1 MTMWRSKLGN
11 TFPRAE
17 VEKLDAEHHRIL
29 KKLRSQPGNDKCV
42 ECGKKENTWCSVN
55 LGVFL
60 CVQCADV
67 HRALGT
73 HISKVKG
80 CGGTYLWGPD
90 EIAQMQ
96 SLGNS
101 AWGSH
106 GAQINSSMGK
116 EEQLRVCRQKYE
128 NKPLPQN
135 TKGHA
140 AATKAANASSVPEVS
155 SRSAA
160 QDGYVNAVQCASK
173 HPSQKSCSDELDS
186 FLEDC
191 LNPSDVVSK
200 HQAPCN
206 LLPNTKLP
214 PTSLLPAISSTPVQM
229 PSSLNPIDLDWCVAP
244 AVPAP
249 PSQAPSCIQPTD
261 LGLHHSTLSCFA
273 PAPPSKG
280 SVCVPAPPSQ
290 GVTAR
295 SLSGFD
301 FDKFFDECLQSSTS
315 CDAGNLQASASCDAG
330 KVDKLKSFD
339 VGKAQNQ
346 KNSVS
351 QQFDPLQICQQV
363 QVSIPNQSAQPQPAL
378 TGMMFDS
385 DAFFNDML
393 GSASG
398 RNSTLPLKSS
408 SVMW

>member
-1 MTMWRSKLGN
+1 MAMWRSKLGS

-17 VEKLDAEHHRIL
+17 IERLDAEHHRIL
-29 KKLRSQPGNDKCV
+29 KKLRSQPGNDKCA
-42 ECGKKENTWCSVN
+42 ECGTKENTWCSVN

-96 SLGNS
+96 SLGNG

-116 EEQLRVCRQKYE
+116 EEQLRICRKKYE
-128 NKPLPQN
+128 NKPQN
-135 TKGHA
+135 IKACTV
-140 AATKAANASSVPEVS
+140 ATEAPSASPAPEVATCS
-155 SRSAA
+155 A
-160 QDGYVNAVQCASK
+160 QDGSVNAVQASSK
-173 HPSQKSCSDELDS
+173 RPPQKSVSDDLDS
-186 FLEDC
+186 FLGDC
-191 LNPSDVVSK
+191 LKPSELASQQ
-200 HQAPCN
+200 QAPA
-206 LLPNTKLP
+206 KQ
-214 PTSLLPAISSTPVQM
+214 AILSTPVQT
-229 PSSLNPIDLDWCVAP
+229 PSSLQPIDLDWCVASTQ
-244 AVPAP
+244 
-249 PSQAPSCIQPTD
+249 PSQAPGYPPPSD
-261 LGLHHSTLSCFA
+261 LDWCFA
-273 PAPPSKG
+273 PAAKSQGGK
-280 SVCVPAPPSQ
+280 CAPAPPAQ
-290 GVTAR
+290 GVIAR

-301 FDKFFDECLQSSTS
+301 FDSFFDECLQSST
-315 CDAGNLQASASCDAG
+315 CDAG
-330 KVDKLKSFD
+330 KGEMLQPSPSSCD
-339 VGKAQNQ
+339 VGKVQSQ
-346 KNSVS
+346 KTSVA